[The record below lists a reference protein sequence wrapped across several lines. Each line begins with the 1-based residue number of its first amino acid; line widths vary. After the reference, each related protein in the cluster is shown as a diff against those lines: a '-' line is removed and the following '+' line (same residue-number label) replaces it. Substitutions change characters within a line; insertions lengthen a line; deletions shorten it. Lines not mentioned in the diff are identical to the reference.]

1 MDQLISDIEAYADAI
16 GRSPQWVLR
25 AAINAGGGEWESWKA
40 GRSSPTMA
48 RVDRLKEYMAAHAV
62 TEDAA

>member
-1 MDQLISDIEAYADAI
+1 MDQLISEIEAYADAI

-25 AAINAGGGEWESWKA
+25 AAINAGGGEWDSWKA

-48 RVDRLKEYMAAHAV
+48 RVDRLRHYMVSHPVA
-62 TEDAA
+62 EDAA